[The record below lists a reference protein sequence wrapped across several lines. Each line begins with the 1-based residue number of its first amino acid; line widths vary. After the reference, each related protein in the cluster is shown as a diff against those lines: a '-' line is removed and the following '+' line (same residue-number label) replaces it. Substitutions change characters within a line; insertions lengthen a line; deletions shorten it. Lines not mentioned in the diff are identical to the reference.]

1 MYKIKIG
8 LLLLVGFL
16 SHVLKAESKE
26 LDLLDIFQNQ
36 EELIEEGQKQFLEL
50 LKFNAENERRGCPED
65 NIYVFSLVSSDDWS
79 QYVKVP
85 NTPAEEYLGDTKD
98 ELNQRL
104 KAFNT
109 NPDFS
114 DFGMY
119 LCLVTE
125 LSAKVSYDFPP
136 GSLANIKA
144 MYERNEKEIPG
155 FSSAESAASIEK
167 LEEQWDNIIK
177 QVFDGTEQQLQ
188 NDSNFVSF
196 QPKPNRMYV
205 TQTLV
210 KAQLQD
216 PEEQGREVKKVINS
230 ARIRGYFKQHWDE
243 IYKYEKRMLKTRSG
257 EHYKLEN
264 RILSAIEYVE
274 GGMDSNP
281 APSMNFKLEGQTKI
295 KDAANQAG
303 NNTYTSS
310 DLANQNLFLFDFT
323 GIYGTNSQ
331 VAVDAINT
339 VLSGQLAKS
348 STKLKVFITDS
359 AVSQTTIDMIKN
371 INILDPA
378 YENSLILWL
387 NIDNDAVIETSIRVS
402 PDLQNEINA
411 HLDWERF
418 NQLLQDGSYVDMALF
433 TAKQI
438 LDIKIKVIYGI
449 SEFVRTV
456 LQAGIIP
463 PKYYDMTDMNQYNPI
478 LKDIMTYVNPAMAF
492 SAVVMQPLLDEFGG
506 MYPVLLGAN
515 ITDIQF
521 ALFCGF
527 WNGILLEL
535 DGIFEVISMVGY
547 FVDERKK
554 AEVDQ
559 VIDVFQKTDFLDL
572 VEKMLNGAIT
582 AHTGHPTFVAHQIG
596 KDIIMILTIAIPV
609 SKVGTVGKLAK
620 VTKVINAVDKLN
632 PLTHVFDAAGFILKK
647 GTGKVIK
654 VMKDGVN
661 GTKLAELTKG
671 RLRVFQQHLYTGA
684 QSFIQL
690 TEAIPVP
697 QVVLDTGN
705 GLIEAA
711 SIVMVKVSDPGG
723 TSSYF
728 RRLADD
734 AGLAATKNLLKG
746 NFDFAKLFKNAEEA
760 DLIAGKI
767 ASLPSSSKLYDVAN
781 FSGLKAAIDALPDD
795 LKRKFFEDLADIGE
809 SAGNAAG
816 SIWFGRHLDDLASNP
831 DLVIAW
837 KAAKKQA
844 SLRTS
849 ITSLE
854 KIDVVIKS
862 GNIPVNKLEEA
873 LDSHLGDILENAS
886 DLNRTSILN
895 RLNLPHV
902 DGSHFQ
908 EMVNR
913 LQKWDKLTEDLI
925 NHPEWFDTFD
935 DILNEPGKYWDIVDE
950 AELPNSAELLAWGQ
964 GHWWKNL
971 RKLAQDF
978 ESGAALTKFTG
989 SSPDLNLNLT
999 GFVEQVTLEVN
1010 GIKIRVDFIGKDA
1023 AGKFHLGDAKF
1034 STKSKDW
1041 VADWLDASTD
1051 NQKLVYPLFEPPG
1064 GVNSIVVKASDP
1076 DKLTQLQQILG
1087 LSNNSPI
1094 AFSNTSFRILG
1105 SEANQQA
1112 VKTVVTLKN

>member
-8 LLLLVGFL
+8 LLLLVGFI
-16 SHVLKAESKE
+16 SHVLQAESKE
-26 LDLLDIFQNQ
+26 PDLLDIFQNQ
-36 EELIEEGQKQFLEL
+36 EELIKEGQKQFLEL

-65 NIYVFSLVSSDDWS
+65 NIYVFSLVNSDDWS
-79 QYVKVP
+79 KYVKVP
-85 NTPAEEYLGDTKD
+85 NTPAEEYLGETKD
-98 ELNQRL
+98 KLNNRL

-109 NPDFS
+109 NPEFS

-125 LSAKVSYDFPP
+125 LSAKVAYNFPAA
-136 GSLANIKA
+136 SLASIKA
-144 MYERNEKEIPG
+144 MYERNEKEVPG
-155 FSSAESAASIEK
+155 FSSAESAANIEK

-177 QVFDGTEQQLQ
+177 QVFDGTEQQLLG
-188 NDSNFVSF
+188 DPNFASF

-210 KAQLQD
+210 KAQIQD
-216 PEEQGREVKKVINS
+216 PEQEIREVKKVINS

-264 RILSAIEYVE
+264 RVLSAIEYVE

-281 APSMNFKLEGQTKI
+281 APSMNFKLEEQTKI
-295 KDAANQAG
+295 KNAANQAT
-303 NNTYTSS
+303 NNTYTST

-348 STKLKVFITDS
+348 STKLKVFITDP

-647 GTGKVIK
+647 GTGKVVKI
-654 VMKDGVN
+654 MKGGIN

-684 QSFIQL
+684 QNLIQL
-690 TEAIPVP
+690 TEPISVP
-697 QVVLDTGN
+697 QVVLDAGN
-705 GLIEAA
+705 GILEAA
-711 SIVMVKVSDPGG
+711 SIVLVKADGPGG
-723 TSSYF
+723 PSYYF
-728 RRLADD
+728 RKLADD
-734 AGLAATKNLLKG
+734 ASLAAIKNFIKG

-760 DLIAGKI
+760 ELIAGKI
-767 ASLPSSSKLYDVAN
+767 ASLPSASKLYDVTN
-781 FSGLKAAIDALPDD
+781 FPGLKAAIDALPDD
-795 LKRKFFEDLADIGE
+795 LKRTFFKDLADIGE
-809 SAGNAAG
+809 SAGNSAG
-816 SIWFGRHLDDLASNP
+816 SIWLGKHLDDFASKPTFVQAWELLHKNP
-831 DLVIAW
+831 LIRINHDY
-837 KAAKKQA
+837 
-844 SLRTS
+844 
-849 ITSLE
+849 LE
-854 KIDVVIKS
+854 KLVKILDDSPKMIAAGFDQSFFK
-862 GNIPVNKLEEA
+862 KL
-873 LDSHLGDILENAS
+873 
-886 DLNRTSILN
+886 
-895 RLNLPHV
+895 
-902 DGSHFQ
+902 F
-908 EMVNR
+908 
-913 LQKWDKLTEDLI
+913 DKMNDNPSLFSLLAD
-925 NHPEWFDTFD
+925 
-935 DILNEPGKYWDIVDE
+935 PGKSNGLEKLIE
-950 AELPNSAELLAWGQ
+950 GIEPLEL
-964 GHWWKNL
+964 
-971 RKLAQDF
+971 
-978 ESGAALTKFTG
+978 
-989 SSPDLNLNLT
+989 
-999 GFVEQVTLEVN
+999 
-1010 GIKIRVDFIGKDA
+1010 
-1023 AGKFHLGDAKF
+1023 
-1034 STKSKDW
+1034 
-1041 VADWLDASTD
+1041 LDASANLGRFRSGLAVGNIGKLKGELFRLRRLIDRGFSHIKSVEQYIPAAPNSGYTGGRYMDYSLTTIPPRYVEVKYYATLLNGD
-1051 NQKLVYPLFEPPG
+1051 NVAAFAKQLHKDIHDIFKRISIDNMDVNQAFKTYIYEFRKSSKITSHAKLLEQVEDMFTKAPWNATIINGKTIGDIKTELDQLF
-1064 GVNSIVVKASDP
+1064 
-1076 DKLTQLQQILG
+1076 
-1087 LSNNSPI
+1087 SNLANSPYDDLLEFI
-1094 AFSNTSFRILG
+1094 QNPDAFKFI
-1105 SEANQQA
+1105 E
-1112 VKTVVTLKN
+1112 